1 MHNILVV
8 WNTYSECQE
17 VKCITLELF
26 NDLFWQ
32 VDSGFFLEIDVKIVG
47 KSIRDR
53 VSLIKWRR
61 QRIVLG
67 RNGKTEESN
76 TKTEAQNLLQVPSTA
91 PPLGG
96 PPSLPS
102 ETEELQTEAVS
113 LVCSAPTSA
122 TTATRE
128 RQLDVEISTQK
139 MIKIFF
145 PQ

>member
-1 MHNILVV
+1 M
-8 WNTYSECQE
+8 
-17 VKCITLELF
+17 F

-32 VDSGFFLEIDVKIVG
+32 VESGFFLEIDVKIVG

-61 QRIVLG
+61 QRIVSG
-67 RNGKTEESN
+67 HNGKTEESS
-76 TKTEAQNLLQVPSTA
+76 TKTETQNLLQVPSTG

-102 ETEELQTEAVS
+102 ETDELQTEAVS

-122 TTATRE
+122 ATATRE
-128 RQLDVEISTQK
+128 RQLDVV
-139 MIKIFF
+139 
-145 PQ
+145 

>member
-1 MHNILVV
+1 MHNMLVV

-17 VKCITLELF
+17 VKFITSELF

-67 RNGKTEESN
+67 RNGKTEESI
-76 TKTEAQNLLQVPSTA
+76 TKTEAQNLLQVPSTG

-122 TTATRE
+122 TTATSE
-128 RQLDVEISTQK
+128 RQLDIEISTQK
-139 MIKIFF
+139 MIGFF